1 MSKETT
7 QTNAPFTPEQI
18 AAFRK
23 WLAIEREKGCENTGY
38 WPQRAEVHIKGM
50 TSVSPDSCIFPSK
63 EQERREADRWNFIHS
78 EEDLPKE
85 DGFYLVTIKYVE
97 SSSGKLKQ
105 NTSELYFSTGFQRWT
120 DCGEEFDEDGV
131 IAWKPMPEPC
141 GESEVNDYDQNT

>member
-1 MSKETT
+1 MIDDLNET
-7 QTNAPFTPEQI
+7 
-18 AAFRK
+18 
-23 WLAIEREKGCENTGY
+23 IELYKDFVECETKTAMVLRNVGNENSARDY
-38 WPQRAEVHIKGM
+38 EESAENNKKIVALL
-50 TSVSPDSCIFPSK
+50 T
-63 EQERREADRWNFIHS
+63 ELQERREADRWNFIHS